1 MFVQVTFLGFRYQVS
16 PVRIFLRCEDAAS
29 DFDSEMADMAVEK
42 QEANRGLA

>member
-29 DFDSEMADMAVEK
+29 NFDSEMADMAVEK
-42 QEANRGLA
+42 QKRTGGRA